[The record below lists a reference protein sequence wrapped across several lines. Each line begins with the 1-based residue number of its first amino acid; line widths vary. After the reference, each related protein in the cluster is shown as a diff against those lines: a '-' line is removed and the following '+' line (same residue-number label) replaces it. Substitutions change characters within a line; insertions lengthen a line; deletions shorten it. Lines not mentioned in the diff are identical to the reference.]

1 MPRFS
6 FILLLLLLL
15 TGFEEHPRSLEQRL
29 FNEINDVRIARH
41 LPPLRWSGRI
51 AELARD
57 HSSRMMHH
65 HFLSHEDP
73 EHGGPGDRLSMGGV
87 AWRACAENIYEGY
100 GHSDPARA
108 AIQSWLN
115 SAGHRQ
121 NMLSRAYTT
130 SGIGVALNAQGE
142 MIATQLFVA
151 Y

>member
-1 MPRFS
+1 MPRFT
-6 FILLLLLLL
+6 FIFLLLLLL

-29 FNEINDVRIARH
+29 FAEINDARIARN
-41 LPPLRWSGRI
+41 LPPLRWSSKI
-51 AELARD
+51 AELAHN

-65 HFLSHEDP
+65 HFLSHNDP
-73 EHGGPGDRLSMGGV
+73 EYGDPGNRLSMGGV

-100 GHSDPARA
+100 GHNDPARA
-108 AIQSWLN
+108 AVQSWLN

-121 NMLSRAYTT
+121 NMLSRTYTT
-130 SGIGVALNAQGE
+130 SGIGVVVNSQGD